1 MATRKK
7 KVLSPDEQYQELI
20 KFERFANDV
29 VSATIKPSERPR
41 KFTRKQIREY
51 LKDPLTNYKQLQ
63 QASKYIKATSGNYF
77 RLLKHLSGLL
87 TYDYYIFPLITTD
100 KMQQKE
106 KVMKSFEDVALY
118 LNKFNLSYNLQWF
131 VEKILENGELYV
143 YKLED
148 SKGIVFKE
156 IPPEFCRVCA
166 QEDGVLMYEVN
177 FSMFNDD
184 SILSY
189 PVEFQRLYEDY
200 RNKKS
205 EVKAKEKQLT
215 QEQKNALM
223 QGWRQISDKGIA
235 FNGHGV
241 YAHGWPVLSFLFDDV
256 LNLDDYK
263 DMQKDLD
270 TIENLKLIHQKIP
283 VDDKGEMLFDAD
295 QVKVFHAA
303 TKKNLPQ
310 GIAITTNPLDI
321 DSITLAKTNPQFDG
335 IERAKKNI
343 YDNSGTNTALFN
355 SDDVSGEILKMSVIT
370 DETLMYSFLP
380 TLANFINRELRK
392 VNSVFKWQ
400 IKFLKVTHYNQAEK
414 IKEARENLAVGG
426 SRFVFLAT
434 TGMSPLASVNLLKT
448 EQLLDIDSL
457 LVPKKNANTLSK
469 EENIGRPGGEVGDA
483 GEKTNEYK

>member
-1 MATRKK
+1 MATKKK
-7 KVLSPDEQYQELI
+7 KVLTPDEKYQELI
-20 KFERFANDV
+20 RFERFSNDV
-29 VSATIKPSERPR
+29 VSATIKASERPR

-51 LKDPLTNYKQLQ
+51 LKDPLTSYKPLQ
-63 QASKYIKATSGNYF
+63 QASKYLKATNGNYY
-77 RLLKHLSGLL
+77 RMIKHLAGLL

-100 KMQQKE
+100 KMQQKD

-118 LNKFNLSYNLQWF
+118 LNKLNLPYNLQWF
-131 VEKILENGELYV
+131 MEKLIENGELFV

-148 SKGIVFKE
+148 SKGIVFKD
-156 IPPEFCRVCA
+156 IPSEFCRVCA
-166 QEDGVLMYEVN
+166 IEDGVLMYEVN
-177 FSMFNDD
+177 FSLFTDD
-184 SILSY
+184 SILGY
-189 PVEFQRLYEDY
+189 PVEFQKLYEDY
-200 RNKKS
+200 KTKKA

-235 FNGHGV
+235 FNAHGI
-241 YAHGWPVLSFLFDDV
+241 YTHGWPMLSFLFDDI

-270 TIENLKLIHQKIP
+270 TLENLKLIHQKIP
-283 VDDKGEMLFDAD
+283 VNDKGEMLFDAD
-295 QVKVFHAA
+295 ESKIFHNA

-310 GIAITTNPLDI
+310 GIAITTNPLELQ
-321 DSITLAKTNPQFDG
+321 SITLSKTNPQFDG
-335 IERAKKNI
+335 IDRAKQNI
-343 YDNSGTNTALFN
+343 YDNSGINTALFN
-355 SDDVSGEILKMSVIT
+355 SQEVSGEILKQSTIT

-392 VNSVFKWQ
+392 INSVYKWQ
-400 IKFLKVTHYNQAEK
+400 IEFLKTTYYNQAEK
-414 IKEARENLAVGG
+414 IKDARENLAVGG
-426 SRFVFLAT
+426 SRFVFLGT

-469 EENIGRPGGEVGDA
+469 EENIGRPASGVGDA